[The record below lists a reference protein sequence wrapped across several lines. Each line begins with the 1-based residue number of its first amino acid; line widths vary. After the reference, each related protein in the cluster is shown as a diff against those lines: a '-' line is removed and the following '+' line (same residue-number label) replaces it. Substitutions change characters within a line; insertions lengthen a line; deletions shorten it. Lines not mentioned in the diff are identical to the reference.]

1 MSKRNTGNQPVS
13 SSGGVSPPRSAGNL
27 PAKRSAGYQPAKQ
40 PANPIAGL
48 YPDRITNEV
57 SATTYKPGF
66 SRKGTERSRNAVI
79 SDAMFQKELKAY
91 REQQAKKYSKEPK

>member
-1 MSKRNTGNQPVS
+1 MSKRSTGNKPVS
-13 SSGGVSPPRSAGNL
+13 RSGRVSRPRSADNL
-27 PAKRSAGYQPAKQ
+27 SAKQ
-40 PANPIAGL
+40 PETPIAGL
-48 YPDRITNEV
+48 YPDRITNAV

-66 SRKGTERSRNAVI
+66 SRKGTERSRNAAI

>member
-1 MSKRNTGNQPVS
+1 MSKRSTGNQPVS
-13 SSGGVSPPRSAGNL
+13 RSGRVSSP
-27 PAKRSAGYQPAKQ
+27 RSAGYQPAKL
-40 PANPIAGL
+40 PAKPIAGL
-48 YPDRITNEV
+48 YPDRITNAV

-66 SRKGTERSRNAVI
+66 SRKGTERSRNAAI